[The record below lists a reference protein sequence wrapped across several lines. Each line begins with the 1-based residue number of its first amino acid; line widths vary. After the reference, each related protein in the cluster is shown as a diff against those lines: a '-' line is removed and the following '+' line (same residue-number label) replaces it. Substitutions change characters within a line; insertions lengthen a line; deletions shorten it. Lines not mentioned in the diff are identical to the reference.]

1 MSHFYVLLA
10 VYIMNHVRSMENPGI
25 LIVKKDLESIETTS
39 LKNIYFGIREEDP
52 VCPEEP
58 DYPENGTELDPCTDT
73 GAARKTRKVAFYLLT
88 EGTKIMKLIKS
99 QKELSLKFKL
109 YTESWSMLNQ

>member
-1 MSHFYVLLA
+1 
-10 VYIMNHVRSMENPGI
+10 MNHVRSMENPGI

-88 EGTKIMKLIKS
+88 EGKKL
-99 QKELSLKFKL
+99 
-109 YTESWSMLNQ
+109 